1 MLWQEL
7 LARGFPG
14 GYMLVYR
21 WVQTQREVSESRQA
35 DRFEARPVRRAG
47 RQSLGAPRHLAWFL
61 VSDPARLE
69 EQKRQTLLF
78 LRQHSEVNQAYELA
92 QQLLTMV
99 KERNAAPLESWLLLC
114 SDSGISE
121 LENFA
126 RGLQKEVSALQAALT
141 LKYSNGPVEGQITK
155 LKRDLAFHV
164 WAGSFALLR
173 QRVLKAA

>member
-21 WVQTQREVSESRQA
+21 WVQTQREVSESRPA
-35 DRFEARPVRRAG
+35 DGLEARSSDKAG
-47 RQSLGAPRHLAWFL
+47 QRSLDAPRHLAWLL

-69 EQKRQTLLF
+69 EQQRQTLSF
-78 LRQHSEVNQAYELA
+78 LRQHAEVHRAYDLA

-99 KERNAAPLESWLLLC
+99 KERNAAPLESWVLRC
-114 SDSGISE
+114 SDSGVSE

-126 RGLQKEVSALQAALT
+126 SGLQNPRIA
-141 LKYSNGPVEGQITK
+141 
-155 LKRDLAFHV
+155 
-164 WAGSFALLR
+164 
-173 QRVLKAA
+173 QRGCNQ